1 MMSEIAVMADEN
13 FTVTQ
18 LKAGFL
24 SQSAPIRQQSNS
36 KEKIIKSWF

>member
-18 LKAGFL
+18 LKAIL
-24 SQSAPIRQQSNS
+24 KSICSNQAT
-36 KEKIIKSWF
+36 KQL